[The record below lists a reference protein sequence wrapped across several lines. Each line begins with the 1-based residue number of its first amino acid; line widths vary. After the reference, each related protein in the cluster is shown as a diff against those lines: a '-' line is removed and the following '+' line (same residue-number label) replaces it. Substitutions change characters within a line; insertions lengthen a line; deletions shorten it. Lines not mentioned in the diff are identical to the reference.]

1 MYQSHWGLEESPFRG
16 LLDPTVFYQS
26 PTHEEALARLQFLS
40 DQRRRLGLLVGPSGS
55 GKSLLLEVFAA
66 QLRRTGRPVAKLS
79 LLGLEPAEVLWLLA
93 AGWGLSLDAAQPL
106 IAIWRRVSDRL
117 IEYRYQHL
125 GAVVLL
131 DDVDQADAQVLR
143 HVARL
148 ARFDPSF
155 ETRLTIVL
163 AGRNEEISSFGAPLL
178 DLVDLRIEVEPW
190 EAVDTQEFLN
200 LRLGQAGRH
209 SPVFAEAAVA
219 RLHQLSRG
227 IPRRV
232 SRLAELALLAGAGQ
246 QLQQIDADVVDG
258 VYRELGVGQATCGS
272 HDFQ

>member
-16 LLDPTVFYQS
+16 LLDPAVFYQS

-55 GKSLLLEVFAA
+55 GKSLLLEVFAE
-66 QLRRTGRPVAKLS
+66 QLRRRGRPVAKLS
-79 LLGLEPAEVLWLLA
+79 LLGLEPAEMLWLLA
-93 AGWGLSLDAAQPL
+93 ADWGLSLDPAQPL
-106 IAIWRRVSDRL
+106 RALWHRVSDRL

-125 GAVVLL
+125 AAVVLL
-131 DDVDQADAQVLR
+131 DDVDQADAQVLQ

-148 ARFDPSF
+148 ARFDPSP

-163 AGRNEEISSFGAPLL
+163 AGRNEEISKLGPSLL

-190 EAVDTQEFLN
+190 EAADTQEFLT
-200 LRLGQAGRH
+200 LRLAQAGRH
-209 SPVFAEAAVA
+209 SPIFAAAAVA

-258 VYRELGVGQATCGS
+258 VYRELGAGQGTCS
-272 HDFQ
+272 